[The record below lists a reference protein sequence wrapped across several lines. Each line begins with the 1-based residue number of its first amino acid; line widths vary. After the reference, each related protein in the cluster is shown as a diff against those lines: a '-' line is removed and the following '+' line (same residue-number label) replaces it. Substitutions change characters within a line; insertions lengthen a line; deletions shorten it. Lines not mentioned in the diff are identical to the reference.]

1 MYHQAI
7 TESTKAFNCKSSMKE
22 FNAEIL
28 FNKGGAQFQNG
39 DYGPAVK
46 SLKLALEYQPN
57 RTKVVIQLAD
67 CYFALK
73 R

>member
-28 FNKGGAQFQNG
+28 FNKGVAQFQIG
-39 DYGPAVK
+39 DSAPAVK

-57 RTKVVIQLAD
+57 RTKAVILLAE
-67 CYFALK
+67 CYFVLQ